1 MAVDVRQMIEEARD
15 VMTGRR
21 VFSEPYER
29 NGVTVILASRVQ
41 GGGGGGGG
49 QEGRREGNGTSARP
63 QQSGWGGGFGVSAAP
78 VGAFVIRGDEVRWV
92 PAIDINKVIMGG
104 QLVAVVGLVTLRR
117 LIRGRRHRHQHK
129 G

>member
-1 MAVDVRQMIEEARD
+1 MAVDVRQVMEEARE
-15 VMTGRR
+15 VLTGRR

-49 QEGRREGNGTSARP
+49 QDSAPREQANGRA
-63 QQSGWGGGFGVSAAP
+63 QSGFGGGFGLNASP
-78 VGAFVIRGDEVRWV
+78 VGAFVIRGDDVRWV
-92 PAIDINKVIMGG
+92 PATDLNKAIAGG
-104 QLVAVVGLVTLRR
+104 QMVAIVALLTLRR
-117 LIRGRRHRHQHK
+117 LLTRRHRHK

>member
-1 MAVDVRQMIEEARD
+1 MAVDVRQVIEEARE

-29 NGVTVILASRVQ
+29 DGVTVILASRVQ

-49 QEGRREGNGTSARP
+49 QESSGQAAKP
-63 QQSGWGGGFGVSAAP
+63 PQSGWGGGFGVSAAP
-78 VGAFVIRGDEVRWV
+78 VGAFVIRGDQVRWV
-92 PAIDINKVIMGG
+92 PAVDVNRLAMGG
-104 QLVAVVGLVTLRR
+104 QLVAIVALLTLRR
-117 LIRGRRHRHQHK
+117 LLRRRGKQHK